1 MFTIFLQKPDN
12 LNREKTVVSK
22 VGNFPSIRFC
32 LTVVFPVM
40 FPMNFRWISRRIS
53 TVYNHGMVLVF
64 G

>member
-1 MFTIFLQKPDN
+1 MLLTTI
-12 LNREKTVVSK
+12 
-22 VGNFPSIRFC
+22 FPSICFC

-40 FPMNFRWISRRIS
+40 FPMNFRWISQRIS